1 MDPMPGY
8 GVAPA
13 FEQVN
18 TKLKCFRF
26 LVKINIDFFQI
37 QNSTFLKFSQR
48 DGKI

>member
-1 MDPMPGY
+1 MDPMPDY

-26 LVKINIDFFQI
+26 VKINVDFFQN
-37 QNSTFLKFSQR
+37 QNSFF
-48 DGKI
+48 